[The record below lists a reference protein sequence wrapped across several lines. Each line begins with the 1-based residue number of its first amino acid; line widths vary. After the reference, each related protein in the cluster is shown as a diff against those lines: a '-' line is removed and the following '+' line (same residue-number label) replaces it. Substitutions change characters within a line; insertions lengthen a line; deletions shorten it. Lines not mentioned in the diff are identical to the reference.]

1 LSRRCISKRGNG
13 WIANQLTAACG
24 WEKISRDLIHDPPCK
39 FGKCREILT
48 KCREAVSVAR
58 LKTVKSQQLGWGSP
72 YFNSREAIL
81 LEQGSETSAAGPVKR
96 SREFFK

>member
-1 LSRRCISKRGNG
+1 VSKVSNKCGNLG
-13 WIANQLTAACG
+13 ERPDWLADDAVRY
-24 WEKISRDLIHDPPCK
+24 EPVSPCK

-48 KCREAVSVAR
+48 KCRDAVSVAR

-81 LEQGSETSAAGPVKR
+81 LEQGSETSAARPVKR

>member
-1 LSRRCISKRGNG
+1 MVPPSTISDNDAVRY
-13 WIANQLTAACG
+13 
-24 WEKISRDLIHDPPCK
+24 EPVSPCK